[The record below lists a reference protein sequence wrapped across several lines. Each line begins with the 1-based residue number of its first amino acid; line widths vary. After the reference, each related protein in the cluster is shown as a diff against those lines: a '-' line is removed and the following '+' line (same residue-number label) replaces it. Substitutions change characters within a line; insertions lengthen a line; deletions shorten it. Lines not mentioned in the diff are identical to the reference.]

1 MHLKRPHESAC
12 LDVPDVY
19 NELCV
24 HGFWSDAAQTQNP
37 CLPNSYTHLRHSI
50 SHFWPVKFS
59 ELILRTCD
67 CVHGLY
73 YRVSDAL
80 NVIDCELHPTE
91 FSLIYSGGLVM
102 YSSERSVQF
111 SSKIYCD
118 DRARDLYI
126 FHCFIRHQVIFL
138 CCVIV
143 HMYLCTECVYWY
155 ETHSYCYLCIA
166 KFIYS
171 TECKPIYEASSCSWP
186 IEFTYKC
193 MRLSGCNAWKCHK

>member
-1 MHLKRPHESAC
+1 MSPHVLMFQMFSMGYTHTAAGVMPHTLISAC
-12 LDVPDVY
+12 QI
-19 NELCV
+19 
-24 HGFWSDAAQTQNP
+24 H
-37 CLPNSYTHLRHSI
+37 THTSA
-50 SHFWPVKFS
+50 SPQFWPTKFS
-59 ELILRTCD
+59 ELIVRTCD

-73 YRVSDAL
+73 FGLWDAL

-111 SSKIYCD
+111 SSKIYCV
-118 DRARDLYI
+118 DRARNLYI
-126 FHCFIRHQVIFL
+126 FHCFIRHRVIFL
-138 CCVIV
+138 CCAIV

-171 TECKPIYEASSCSWP
+171 SIECKPIYEASSCSWP
-186 IEFTYKC
+186 MEFTYDLQVYETV
-193 MRLSGCNAWKCHK
+193 RL

>member
-1 MHLKRPHESAC
+1 MHLKHSHGSAC
-12 LDVPDVY
+12 LDAPDVDY
-19 NELCV
+19 ELHT
-24 HGFWSDAAQTQNP
+24 HG
-37 CLPNSYTHLRHSI
+37 LPNSHTDTHQRHSI
-50 SHFWPVKFS
+50 SHCWPVKFS

-73 YRVSDAL
+73 YRVLDTL
-80 NVIDCELHPTE
+80 NVINCELHPTE
-91 FSLIYSGGLVM
+91 FSLIYPGGLDM

-118 DRARDLYI
+118 DRARNLCI

-143 HMYLCTECVYWY
+143 HMYLCIECVYWY

-166 KFIYS
+166 KVYIVLNAYMKHQ
-171 TECKPIYEASSCSWP
+171 TVHDQSSLLMM
-186 IEFTYKC
+186 FKVYKIV
-193 MRLSGCNAWKCHK
+193 RL